1 MDQPE
6 AALRASLRTPRA
18 AGVAGI
24 VFSLL
29 LGTTLVLIRLAAP
42 AGANEGTGWLADP
55 GRRRS
60 IVIAL
65 NLVPFAGIAFL
76 WFIGVIR
83 DRVGDREDRFFA
95 TVFLGSGLLFV
106 AMLFVGA
113 AVAGG
118 LLAVTADQAGRIP
131 SAELWDL
138 EQRILFTLL
147 NVYAIRMGAVFI
159 LSTTAIG
166 VRTGIIPRWLALAGY
181 AAAAILLFL
190 VTISP
195 WMNLV
200 MPVWAFV
207 LSMYIL
213 VKSSTTEGRIDAA
226 AVEPPIG

>member
-6 AALRASLRTPRA
+6 VALGASLRTPRA

-29 LGTTLVLIRLAAP
+29 LGTALVLIRLAAP
-42 AGANEGTGWLADP
+42 TRASEGSAWLTDP
-55 GRRRS
+55 GARRS

-95 TVFLGSGLLFV
+95 TVFLGSGVLFV
-106 AMLFVGA
+106 GMLFVGA

-118 LLAVTADQAGRIP
+118 LLAGPAAQAGRIP
-131 SAELWDL
+131 SPELWDL
-138 EQRILFTLL
+138 EQRTIFTLL

-166 VRTGIIPRWLALAGY
+166 VRTGIIPRWLALGGY

-207 LSMYIL
+207 LSVYIL
-213 VKSSTTEGRIDAA
+213 VKSSTNEEQTPG
-226 AVEPPIG
+226 

>member
-1 MDQPE
+1 MDRPE
-6 AALRASLRTPRA
+6 VALRASLRTPRA

-24 VFSLL
+24 IFSLL
-29 LGTTLVLIRLAAP
+29 LGTALVLIRLAAP
-42 AGANEGTGWLADP
+42 AGVSEGSATLTDQGT
-55 GRRRS
+55 RRS

-106 AMLFVGA
+106 GMLFVGA

-118 LLAVTADQAGRIP
+118 LLAGAAAPAG
-131 SAELWDL
+131 SALSTELWDL
-138 EQRILFTLL
+138 EQRVISTLL

-159 LSTTAIG
+159 LSTTVIG
-166 VRTGIIPRWLALAGY
+166 VRTGIIPRWLAMAGY

-195 WMNLV
+195 WVNLV

-207 LSMYIL
+207 LSVHIL
-213 VKSSTTEGRIDAA
+213 VKSRTFEERTDAA
-226 AVEPPIG
+226 PVEPPVG

>member
-1 MDQPE
+1 M
-6 AALRASLRTPRA
+6 
-18 AGVAGI
+18 
-24 VFSLL
+24 
-29 LGTTLVLIRLAAP
+29 
-42 AGANEGTGWLADP
+42 
-55 GRRRS
+55 
-60 IVIAL
+60 IAL

-76 WFIGVIR
+76 WFVGVIR
-83 DRVGDREDRFFA
+83 DRIGDREDRFFA

-190 VTISP
+190 VIISP